1 MLTMALEHY
10 KQSQMFTT
18 ILNHVNMSFI
28 IIFTV
33 ECVLKL
39 IGLRH
44 FYFKFPWNI
53 FDFVVVVLSIL
64 GKNNIYFV
72 FYYRFVEFFN
82 KLCQFTCIL
91 VYPQKYEYT
100 SDKVMILILILQSF
114 SVNRSLIFVNE
125 ELLLAFNRRSKC
137 KIFRKNFEQFYNKSF
152 RLMYI
157 DKILC
162 IKFTIVIF
170 LSIIGIS

>member
-1 MLTMALEHY
+1 MIPVDILQLTCNYVIDFFFVKNIIMGWIFDAVTNQKFDIGIMIIIMLNMLTMALEHY

-82 KLCQFTCIL
+82 KVCQFTCIL
-91 VYPQKYEYT
+91 VYP
-100 SDKVMILILILQSF
+100 
-114 SVNRSLIFVNE
+114 
-125 ELLLAFNRRSKC
+125 
-137 KIFRKNFEQFYNKSF
+137 
-152 RLMYI
+152 
-157 DKILC
+157 
-162 IKFTIVIF
+162 
-170 LSIIGIS
+170 

>member
-1 MLTMALEHY
+1 MGWIFDAVTNQKFDIGIMIIIMLNMLTMALEHY

-72 FYYRFVEFFN
+72 FYCRFVEFFN

-91 VYPQKYEYT
+91 EV
-100 SDKVMILILILQSF
+100 
-114 SVNRSLIFVNE
+114 
-125 ELLLAFNRRSKC
+125 
-137 KIFRKNFEQFYNKSF
+137 
-152 RLMYI
+152 
-157 DKILC
+157 
-162 IKFTIVIF
+162 
-170 LSIIGIS
+170 

>member
-1 MLTMALEHY
+1 MGWIFDAVTNQKFDIGIMIIIMLNMLTMALEHY

-72 FYYRFVEFFN
+72 FYYRFVDFFN
-82 KLCQFTCIL
+82 KLCQFPCIL
-91 VYPQKYEYT
+91 VYP
-100 SDKVMILILILQSF
+100 
-114 SVNRSLIFVNE
+114 
-125 ELLLAFNRRSKC
+125 
-137 KIFRKNFEQFYNKSF
+137 
-152 RLMYI
+152 
-157 DKILC
+157 
-162 IKFTIVIF
+162 
-170 LSIIGIS
+170 

>member
-1 MLTMALEHY
+1 MLLIFFVKNIIMGWIFDAVTNQKFDIGIMIIIMLNMLTMALEHY

-72 FYYRFVEFFN
+72 FYYRFVEFF
-82 KLCQFTCIL
+82 
-91 VYPQKYEYT
+91 
-100 SDKVMILILILQSF
+100 
-114 SVNRSLIFVNE
+114 
-125 ELLLAFNRRSKC
+125 
-137 KIFRKNFEQFYNKSF
+137 
-152 RLMYI
+152 
-157 DKILC
+157 
-162 IKFTIVIF
+162 
-170 LSIIGIS
+170 

>member
-1 MLTMALEHY
+1 MGWIFDAVTNQKFDIGIMIIIMLNMLTMALEHY

-82 KLCQFTCIL
+82 KLCQFPCIL
-91 VYPQKYEYT
+91 VYP
-100 SDKVMILILILQSF
+100 
-114 SVNRSLIFVNE
+114 
-125 ELLLAFNRRSKC
+125 
-137 KIFRKNFEQFYNKSF
+137 
-152 RLMYI
+152 
-157 DKILC
+157 
-162 IKFTIVIF
+162 
-170 LSIIGIS
+170 